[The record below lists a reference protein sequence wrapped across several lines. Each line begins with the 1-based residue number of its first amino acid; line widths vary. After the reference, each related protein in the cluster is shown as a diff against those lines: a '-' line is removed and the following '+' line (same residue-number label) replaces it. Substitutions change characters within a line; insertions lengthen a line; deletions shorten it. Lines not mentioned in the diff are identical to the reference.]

1 MAARPSPLTRSVNR
15 FGQQVKE
22 RQCCDQLA
30 LSDGDTSIEQVFVG
44 LEPLHQFAPI
54 LEQKHKNSDSDK
66 DEQRESSP
74 GVQSDG
80 TSD

>member
-1 MAARPSPLTRSVNR
+1 MLFCFSRIGWCCN
-15 FGQQVKE
+15 QV
-22 RQCCDQLA
+22 A
-30 LSDGDTSIEQVFVG
+30 LLNADTSIEQVFVG